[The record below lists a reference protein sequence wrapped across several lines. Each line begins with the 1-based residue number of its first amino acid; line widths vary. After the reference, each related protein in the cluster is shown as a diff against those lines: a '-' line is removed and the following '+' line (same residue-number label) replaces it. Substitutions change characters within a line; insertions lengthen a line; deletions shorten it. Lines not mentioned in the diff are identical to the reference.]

1 MLATTAT
8 RAATRAVARRG
19 FHTTRAQQSSPY
31 HYPEGPYTNLPFNTK
46 TRFFAVRYW
55 TFMAVGFGAPFG
67 IAGAFFFFF
76 PVLVGG
82 GADTVWGCSLA
93 DVSSSLVS
101 GVWTAGVDGGREV
114 GGGGYERDGK
124 ADGGCVYAMLR
135 RGSWIGDTLSMS
147 TTRADVSLSDSARL
161 ELDMCMCGGCYCE
174 VFCGMVRICKRN
186 GAVGWGGT
194 RKHGNRM
201 VGSPG

>member
-55 TFMAVGFGAPFG
+55 SFMIVGFGAPFG
-67 IAGAFFFFF
+67 IAGAFFSSLLCSIVGRRV
-76 PVLVGG
+76 VLTQFG
-82 GADTVWGCSLA
+82 WGCSLA

-101 GVWTAGVDGGREV
+101 GLVEGLRDDGGLRV
-114 GGGGYERDGK
+114 GGNGGGGMGEGKGDG
-124 ADGGCVYAMLR
+124 YMLCCG
-135 RGSWIGDTLSMS
+135 RGRG
-147 TTRADVSLSDSARL
+147 
-161 ELDMCMCGGCYCE
+161 
-174 VFCGMVRICKRN
+174 
-186 GAVGWGGT
+186 
-194 RKHGNRM
+194 
-201 VGSPG
+201 

>member
-67 IAGAFFFFF
+67 IAGAFFFSFFF
-76 PVLVGG
+76 PLLWNCGEG
-82 GADTVWGCSLA
+82 GADAFWGGSLA

-101 GVWTAGVDGGREV
+101 GLVGWFGDDGGLKVQGGIWGREW
-114 GGGGYERDGK
+114 GRGK
-124 ADGGCVYAMLR
+124 AAVYMLCCGRGC
-135 RGSWIGDTLSMS
+135 G
-147 TTRADVSLSDSARL
+147 
-161 ELDMCMCGGCYCE
+161 
-174 VFCGMVRICKRN
+174 
-186 GAVGWGGT
+186 
-194 RKHGNRM
+194 
-201 VGSPG
+201 